1 MKNLL
6 QAFIKFQGVVTP
18 ITKDATNPFFKSAY
32 ASLDHIQEHIKK
44 PLLSCGLVVTQPPC
58 VIDGAPFVKTIL
70 FHAESGES
78 IEALFPVIVNKQSAQ
93 DYGSAV
99 SYAKRYSITGLLNL
113 TIQGMDDDGEIAQGR
128 NEDTRQWLNK
138 DSEQF
143 NKAHKYVTDGGSISD
158 IEKKYKVSKEVK
170 TLLIQKP

>member
-1 MKNLL
+1 MNNLL

-18 ITKDATNPFFKSAY
+18 ITKDASNPFFKSAY

-44 PLLSCGLVVTQPPC
+44 PLLSCGLVVTQPSIR
-58 VIDGAPFVKTIL
+58 IDGQDFVNTIL
-70 FHAESGES
+70 FHAETEEKLES
-78 IEALFPVIVNKQSAQ
+78 LFPIIVNKQSAQ
-93 DYGSAV
+93 DYGSAT
-99 SYAKRYSITGLLNL
+99 SYARRYSLQGLLNL
-113 TIQGMDDDGEIAQGR
+113 TIQGMDDDGETAQGR

-143 NKAHKYVTDGGSISD
+143 NKAHKYVSDGGSISD